1 MRTAMFG
8 CGAMGTVMGAIL
20 NREGVKMDM
29 IDIYED
35 HVNEMNAKGA
45 KLIGSENFTQPV
57 NALLPSQM
65 EGIYDLIILLTK
77 QTANQQAFEQISKHV
92 DENSTILTLQNGFPE
107 PYVAN
112 FFGEER
118 TVGGTLLWGAT
129 FIEPGVSEV
138 TEPLEK
144 KEILFEIGRINGKVD
159 DRVKMIAEILE
170 KMGTTVITTE
180 LEKSRWNK
188 VLYNSCMSGM
198 SAALCCEFGRIL
210 DNEKGMKQ
218 IGRLAEEVVNVCKAS
233 GASFEDFLEEIIAS
247 SEGDL
252 QTRMIKFFSQGY
264 ANMRPAKASMLQ
276 DLEKNKMTEV
286 EYINGYVTL
295 MGRKHNVATPTHDL
309 IVKMVHEHEK
319 EDGMLSFEENLSR
332 FED

>member
-8 CGAMGTVMGAIL
+8 CGAMGMVMGAIL
-20 NREGVKMDM
+20 NKNGIAMDM

-45 KLIGSENFTQPV
+45 TLIGSENFTQPV

-65 EGIYDLIILLTK
+65 EGIYDLVILLTK

-107 PYVAN
+107 PYVAD

-129 FIEPGVSEV
+129 FIKPGVSEV

-144 KEILFEIGRINGKVD
+144 KEVLFEIGRINGEVD
-159 DRVKMIAEILE
+159 QRVTMIADIL
-170 KMGTTVITTE
+170 KNMGSTQITTE

-188 VLYNSCMSGM
+188 VMYNSCMSGM

-210 DNEKGMKQ
+210 DNEKAMKQ
-218 IGRLAEEVVNVCKAS
+218 IGRLAEEIVHVCKAS
-233 GASFEDFLEEIIAS
+233 GASFENNIEELLENTEA
-247 SEGDL
+247 DT
-252 QTRMIKFFSQGY
+252 QTKLIDFFSKGY

-276 DLEKNKMTEV
+276 DLEKNKITEV
-286 EYINGYVTL
+286 DMINGYVTSV
-295 MGRKHNVATPTHDL
+295 GRKYNVATPVNDL

-319 EDGMLSFEENLSR
+319 EEGMLSFEENLSR
-332 FED
+332 FAD